1 MIGKAKSNLSLGNTI
16 DYNLKQKSVLFYANN
31 LIGENIE
38 DYRMQ
43 MEDLQKCYRGYGKQ
57 LLIHAVLSPATEDGK
72 RLDESTWQ
80 KIADSYLQ
88 EMKLKEHYQSI
99 GFIHRDKEHTHV
111 HLVISKINMEDYKL
125 FQDSFIGRKSQFIA
139 DRVAKEFGLV
149 RAMEIK
155 RENLKNLLAEEENK
169 KSNKA
174 NKNESIEQPKGIRQK
189 FKQALKQINEQKFNT
204 PEGYFS
210 ALEKC
215 GFKVTKHFDDKQNL
229 RGYSIEKDGTMMSAT
244 AVSKEFSLSKLGLIN
259 IKYTATKDNVN
270 NNPSNKRNSENT
282 QEITAQIFPDK
293 KSNAARIQ
301 PLNNPKQKASL
312 YQFLKDYGIEKT
324 TIDKSEL
331 QFIRH
336 KNYYYAA
343 LQNNSGGWALMNP
356 FTQTNIGAKDIITIG
371 EQKNVDV
378 IICEDV
384 FSYLKNIQN
393 NGQPTPANYIIL
405 NEIFDTEKLQQVL
418 EQLQPKQILYAA
430 KEQRLAGFLKD
441 FSQKI
446 LSDAQ
451 QENTTF
457 IHNYLD
463 KAMDSNFSTTKT
475 NSFSNKNNLASFME
489 LIFSEQYQGHSVSQF
504 IESKKKKKRRKLNL

>member
-16 DYNLKQKSVLFYANN
+16 DYNLKQKSVLFYTNN
-31 LIGENIE
+31 LVGENIE

-99 GFIHRDKEHTHV
+99 GFIHRDKGHTHA
-111 HLVISKINMEDYKL
+111 HLVISKINMNDYKL
-125 FQDSFIGRKSQFIA
+125 FQDSFIGKKSQFIA
-139 DRVAKEFGLV
+139 DRIAKEFGLV

-155 RENLKNLLAEEENK
+155 RENLKNLLAENENS
-169 KSNKA
+169 KSKKA
-174 NKNESIEQPKGIRQK
+174 NKSENIKPQDVRQK
-189 FKQALKQINEQKFNT
+189 FKHALMQINEQKFNT
-204 PEGYFS
+204 PEVYFL
-210 ALEKC
+210 ALEKN
-215 GFKVTKHFDDKQNL
+215 GFKVIRHFDDKQNL
-229 RGYSIEKDGTMMSAT
+229 RGYSIEKEGTMMSAT

-259 IKYTATKDNVN
+259 MSYRETKEKLN
-270 NNPSNKRNSENT
+270 NNTPPNKTEKKE
-282 QEITAQIFPDK
+282 QITAPILSDK
-293 KSNAARIQ
+293 KSLEIYIE
-301 PLNNPKQKASL
+301 PLNDSNQKDSL
-312 YQFLKDYGIEKT
+312 QRFLKDFGIDKE

-331 QFIRH
+331 QFIKH

-343 LQNNSGGWALMNP
+343 LKNNSGGWAVMNP
-356 FTQTNIGAKDIITIG
+356 FTQTNIGAKDIITIC

-378 IICEDV
+378 IICGDA

-393 NGQPTPANYIIL
+393 NGQNTPANYIIL
-405 NEIFDTEKLQQVL
+405 NEIFDGEKLKKTL
-418 EQLQPKQILYAA
+418 EYLQPKQILYAA

-489 LIFSEQYQGHSVSQF
+489 LLFSEQYQGHSVAQF
-504 IESKKKKKRRKLNL
+504 IESKKKMKWRKLNL